1 MDCGFVVNW
10 ENYNFFFFLIFESER
25 NENFCCLKYKIKPTL
40 LNILKIYGNIK
51 DKCSLSRLRPFIW
64 TFFIFKQCFIRE
76 KIYSSQNYHKVV
88 IKRLYYATNWT
99 STAKIP
105 HDLIE
110 TLYHTTVCIS
120 SNTVFPLTKCV
131 LLQSSIMVFFSF
143 LRMNHFKKLRL

>member
-1 MDCGFVVNW
+1 MF
-10 ENYNFFFFLIFESER
+10 
-25 NENFCCLKYKIKPTL
+25 
-40 LNILKIYGNIK
+40 
-51 DKCSLSRLRPFIW
+51 
-64 TFFIFKQCFIRE
+64 
-76 KIYSSQNYHKVV
+76 YSSQNYHKVV

-143 LRMNHFKKLRL
+143 LRMNHFFVKKKMRLLPLYVRKTRSPDIFNFNLKT

>member
-1 MDCGFVVNW
+1 MF
-10 ENYNFFFFLIFESER
+10 
-25 NENFCCLKYKIKPTL
+25 
-40 LNILKIYGNIK
+40 
-51 DKCSLSRLRPFIW
+51 
-64 TFFIFKQCFIRE
+64 
-76 KIYSSQNYHKVV
+76 YSSQNYHKVV

-143 LRMNHFKKLRL
+143 LRMNHFFVKKKNASVTALCKKNKKSRYI

>member
-1 MDCGFVVNW
+1 MF
-10 ENYNFFFFLIFESER
+10 
-25 NENFCCLKYKIKPTL
+25 
-40 LNILKIYGNIK
+40 
-51 DKCSLSRLRPFIW
+51 
-64 TFFIFKQCFIRE
+64 
-76 KIYSSQNYHKVV
+76 YSSQNYHKVV

-143 LRMNHFKKLRL
+143 LKMNHFFVKKNNASVTALCKKNKKSRYI